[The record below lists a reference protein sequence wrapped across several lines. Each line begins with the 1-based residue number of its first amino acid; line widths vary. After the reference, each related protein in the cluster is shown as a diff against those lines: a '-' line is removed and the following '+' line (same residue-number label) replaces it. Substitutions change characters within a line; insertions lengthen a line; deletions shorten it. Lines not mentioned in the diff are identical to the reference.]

1 MRKTALYIILVV
13 VVIGISGCTNK
24 AISKDNTVQNK
35 TTQNEV
41 ASDLKSNQT
50 ENSVKEIDSPNVK
63 NDTSDTITDITAWNH
78 PVKYVFKN
86 ASVDI
91 SKVVFKNNKTYPI
104 FYVNLSKNLDD
115 SNKVYYKNLI
125 KQVATANG
133 YWDYEIIDQSKNIDI
148 KVSCDR
154 LNRSVKETTNNGD
167 NTYFA
172 NITQSPVVNT
182 DSEMVD
188 YLTNNVSE
196 VKSFMQSL
204 QSNQNGVKGV
214 TYVER
219 EPDPNS
225 SSIYLKNYY
234 GLYVGESHPDHNVN
248 IYRFAINKD
257 NREILYYDVV
267 SDKYESLSD
276 WRANK

>member
-1 MRKTALYIILVV
+1 MRITGLYIILVV

-24 AISKDNTVQNK
+24 ATSKDNTVQNK

-196 VKSFMQSL
+196 VKSFMQAL

-225 SSIYLKNYY
+225 SNIYLKNYY
-234 GLYVGESHPDHNVN
+234 GLYVGESHPDHNCL
-248 IYRFAINKD
+248 
-257 NREILYYDVV
+257 LYT
-267 SDKYESLSD
+267 SDAADE
-276 WRANK
+276 